1 MSNLHLLSDKK
12 AVQRAGAE
20 RVAAAAEDA
29 ISERGRF
36 SLVLSGG
43 STPGGL
49 YELLAESPCRERI
62 DWSKVHLFWGD
73 ERYLPLDDEES
84 CYRLANDTLISKV
97 SIPAEQV
104 HAFETDL
111 ADPQTAAD
119 RYTQTLRDYFG
130 ADQARFDLV
139 LLGMGPD
146 GHTASLFPGH
156 ASLNADE
163 ATWVVVERDSPK
175 PPPLRLSLTLPLLNQ
190 ARTIVFLVT
199 GDDKA
204 ERLQEVLQSDEAPT
218 LPSARVRPENGDLIW
233 LVDSAAG
240 AALATDG

>member
-1 MSNLHLLSDKK
+1 MSNIHILSDKK
-12 AVQRAGAE
+12 AVQREGAE
-20 RVAAAAEDA
+20 RVAAAAEEA
-29 ISERGRF
+29 ISKRGRF

-49 YELLAESPCRERI
+49 YELLAASPYRERI

-84 CYRLANDTLISKV
+84 CYHLADETLISKV
-97 SIPAEQV
+97 SIPSEQI
-104 HAFETDL
+104 HPFETDL
-111 ADPQTAAD
+111 DDPQDAAD
-119 RYTQTLRDYFG
+119 GYTQTLRDYFG
-130 ADQARFDLV
+130 TGQPRFDLV

-146 GHTASLFPGH
+146 GHTASLFPEH
-156 ASLNADE
+156 ATLNADR

-204 ERLQEVLQSDEAPT
+204 ESLRKVLQSDDSPR
-218 LPSARVRPENGDLIW
+218 LPSARVRPVDGELVW
-233 LVDSAAG
+233 LVDMAAG
-240 AALATDG
+240 AELVDI